1 LRIATSDTSAPN
13 PADFT
18 ERRQPVLRRGFT
30 VRATR
35 WKDARVAAERRA

>member
-30 VRATR
+30 VLEAPRTIFSHPLA
-35 WKDARVAAERRA
+35 